1 MANSAE
7 LIVYTA
13 LKGLVP
19 VGDGKFR
26 CYADIAPLAVAKPY
40 ITYQAVGGQSEHT
53 LNGGPGIANARMQIN
68 VWADSRSS
76 ATALMT
82 SVKAALEADPINAVP
97 IGRPVSEYE
106 ADTKLY
112 GSRLD
117 FSIWYYP

>member
-13 LKGLVP
+13 LKGLVA

-26 CYADIAPLAVAKPY
+26 CYADIAPLAVVKPY
-40 ITYQAVGGQSEHT
+40 ITYQAVGGQAEHT
-53 LNGGPGIANARMQIN
+53 LNGGSGIANARMQIN
-68 VWADSRSS
+68 VWADSRSA
-76 ATALMT
+76 ATALMA
-82 SVKAALEADPINAVP
+82 SVKATMEGDPIKAVP
-97 IGRPVSEYE
+97 IGQPVSEYE
-106 ADTKLY
+106 DETKLY

>member
-19 VGDGKFR
+19 VGDDKFR
-26 CYADIAPLAVAKPY
+26 CYPDIAPLGTVRPY
-40 ITYQAVGGQSEHT
+40 ITYQQAGGKDAHT
-53 LNGGPGIANARMQIN
+53 LNGDAGISNSRMQIN
-68 VWADSRSS
+68 VWADSRTA
-76 ATALMT
+76 ATALMA
-82 SVKAALEADPINAVP
+82 SVKVTLESDPIKAVP
-97 IGRPVSEYE
+97 IGEPVSEYE
-106 ADTKLY
+106 EDTKLY